1 MFQKLPQFIGILVSV
16 CFCFSA
22 TAQKKELTDDQYF
35 KNNFKGIIQPLP
47 SVGKWVDESH
57 VVIRRDGKSFLLDCK
72 KGTEVEYI
80 APAPATL
87 TAAKPTMINKNND
100 LYINEVRLTNDSA
113 KEVNPTLSP
122 DGNYVAYTKN
132 NNLYT
137 VNISTKKETALTS
150 DGSDVILNGYASWV
164 YMEEILG
171 RSTAYKAFWWSPD
184 SKTIAYFR
192 SDDTNVPVF
201 TITDGTGQH
210 GLVEKEHYPK
220 VGDPNPAVKVGFV
233 SADGGATVWSDFNEK
248 DDQYFGMPAWKP
260 DGSSL
265 LVQWMNRLQNNLVV
279 YEVNPATGAKKEF
292 YNETQKTWIDL
303 DDNNRISF
311 LKNGKGA
318 LLLSDATGWKHL
330 YYHDIDGKL
339 INPVTTGKFT
349 VTALNY
355 ADETNGI
362 VYFTAR
368 SRENSATRDYY
379 RVNLDGRNLQR
390 LTFGN
395 FNHSINASPN
405 GQYFITTYG
414 NSGTPNKMALVNNKG
429 KIIKELAD
437 AKGTEFDTYALAK
450 TELIRVKSDDG
461 LYDLPMKITWPLN
474 MEAGKKYPLLISIY
488 GGPDAG
494 TVSDNFQLSGGQQ
507 WYAKEGLI
515 QVSMD
520 HRASGHFGKEGVNFM
535 YHNMGDWELKDY
547 STMVKWLI
555 ANGSADAKRVCMVGF
570 SYGGYMTCLALTKY
584 SDVFT
589 FGMAGGSV
597 TDWSLYDAVY
607 TERFM
612 GTLANNAEGYK
623 TGNVMNFV
631 DNYKGGLQIVH
642 GVIDDNV
649 HLQNSLQLISKLQDS
664 KMDFEF
670 MIYPGGRHGWGGNK
684 GLHFQN
690 LKTKFIYKNLLQK
703 EVPAAM
709 LK

>member
-1 MFQKLPQFIGILVSV
+1 M
-16 CFCFSA
+16 
-22 TAQKKELTDDQYF
+22 
-35 KNNFKGIIQPLP
+35 
-47 SVGKWVDESH
+47 
-57 VVIRRDGKSFLLDCK
+57 
-72 KGTEVEYI
+72 
-80 APAPATL
+80 
-87 TAAKPTMINKNND
+87 
-100 LYINEVRLTNDSA
+100 
-113 KEVNPTLSP
+113 
-122 DGNYVAYTKN
+122 AYTKN

-137 VNISTKKETALTS
+137 VNISSKKETQLTT

-171 RSTAYKAFWWSPD
+171 RSTAYKSFWWSPD
-184 SKTIAYFR
+184 SKKIAYFR

-220 VGDPNPAVKVGFV
+220 VGDPNPSVKVGFV

-248 DDQYFGMPAWKP
+248 DDQYFGMPAWKT

-265 LVQWMNRLQNNLVV
+265 LVQWMNRLQNNLIV

-292 YNETQKTWIDL
+292 YNEKQKTWIDL
-303 DDNNRISF
+303 DDNDRISF
-311 LKNGKGA
+311 LKNGKGV

-330 YYHDIDGKL
+330 YFHDINGKL
-339 INPVTTGKFT
+339 INPVTSGKFT
-349 VTALNY
+349 VTGLNY
-355 ADETNGI
+355 VDEKNSI

-379 RVNLDGRNLQR
+379 RVNLDGKNLQR

-395 FNHSINASPN
+395 YSHAVNASPN
-405 GQYFITTYG
+405 SEYFITTYS
-414 NSGTPNKMALVNNKG
+414 NSSTPNKMALVDNKG
-429 KIIKELAD
+429 KVIKELAD
-437 AKGTEFDTYALAK
+437 SKGADYEAYAIAK
-450 TELIRVKSDDG
+450 TEVIRVKSDDG
-461 LYDLPMKITWPLN
+461 LYDLPMKITWPTN
-474 MEAGKKYPLLISIY
+474 MEAGKKYPVLISIY

-494 TVSDNFQLSGGQQ
+494 TVNDVFQLTGGQQ

-520 HRASGHFGKEGVNFM
+520 HRASGHFGKEGVNYM
-535 YHNMGDWELKDY
+535 YHDMGDWELKDY
-547 STMVKWLI
+547 STMVKWLV
-555 ANGSADAKRVCMVGF
+555 ANGSADAKRVCMAGF

-612 GTLANNAEGYK
+612 GTLANDAEGYK

-649 HLQNSLQLISKLQDS
+649 HLQNSLQLISKLQDA
-664 KMDFEF
+664 KKDFEF
-670 MIYPGGRHGWGGNK
+670 IKQINPKNK
-684 GLHFQN
+684 PKMFSFQ
-690 LKTKFIYKNLLQK
+690 LFQKKNLQNK
-703 EVPAAM
+703 IKQNIKA
-709 LK
+709 K